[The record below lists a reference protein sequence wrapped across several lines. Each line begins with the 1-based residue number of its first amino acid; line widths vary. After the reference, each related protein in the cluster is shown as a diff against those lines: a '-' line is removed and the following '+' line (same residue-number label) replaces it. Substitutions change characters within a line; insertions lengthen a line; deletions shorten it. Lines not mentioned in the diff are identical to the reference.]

1 VRREAGRIMRP
12 PPSTAAEY
20 SRCRDQPVRLA
31 VPSAEWY
38 FQFGFVIPNST
49 NTWQQTIEAAPPA
62 EMLPAAALSGHVV
75 FETSFYNDEHLLGKT
90 AVRIFYV

>member
-1 VRREAGRIMRP
+1 MYPFIH
-12 PPSTAAEY
+12 T
-20 SRCRDQPVRLA
+20 
-31 VPSAEWY
+31 SAPTSLSNYTMYVATGTCIEQW
-38 FQFGFVIPNST
+38 FFHFGFVMCGSQ

-75 FETSFYNDEHLLGKT
+75 FETSFFNDEYLLGKT